1 MKIDRTQDKR
11 KSKSKKKD
19 KSWLE
24 DEIFR
29 IMEASLKS
37 AIDAAFDEVFKE
49 WDKMGTTRINL

>member
-1 MKIDRTQDKR
+1 MKIERTQDKQ
-11 KSKSKKKD
+11 KSKSKKKE

-37 AIDAAFDEVFKE
+37 AMDAALDDVFKE
-49 WDKMGTTRINL
+49 WDKKGTTHIKL

>member
-1 MKIDRTQDKR
+1 MKIDRTQSKD
-11 KSKSKKKD
+11 KSKRKKKD

-37 AIDAAFDEVFKE
+37 AMDAALGDVFKE
-49 WDKMGTTRINL
+49 WDKMGTTHINL

>member
-1 MKIDRTQDKR
+1 MTIDRTKKKK
-11 KSKSKKKD
+11 KSKSEKKQ

-37 AIDAAFDEVFKE
+37 AMDAALDDVFKE
-49 WDKMGTTRINL
+49 WDKMGTTHIKL